1 MDMSPTRSRAKTRTE
16 AGPVSPDALA
26 GAPQM
31 FLAQSARAALFGL
44 DAFEANLR
52 IWRAVGEAMSEMA
65 RRQHEVAVQSM
76 RERLPAENGEA
87 LAPMDAM
94 SLTAPFEA
102 ARAAYEKMGDALLAA
117 QRRTLEAMTDT
128 ADPAKAA

>member
-1 MDMSPTRSRAKTRTE
+1 MSQTRSRAKARPH
-16 AGPVSPDALA
+16 AAPVSPDALA
-26 GAPQM
+26 VAPQM

-52 IWRAVGEAMSEMA
+52 IWRAVGETMSEMA
-65 RRQHEVAVQSM
+65 RRQHEVAVQRM

-87 LAPMDAM
+87 LAPMDGM

-102 ARAAYEKMGDALLAA
+102 ARLAYEKVGDALLAA
-117 QRRTLEAMTDT
+117 QRRMLEEMTDA